1 MTDQPSKLPIAIPNP
16 QMIWVAGFA
25 AVAVLASVFGTQYIQ
40 KPAPVTGDTKLEQAI
55 EAVRSGSD
63 QTALSALTP
72 LATGGNS
79 KAQYWLADMYENGLG
94 VTPDPKKAVELL
106 GKSAEQGFVPAEQ
119 HLGELDLQGDQ
130 TLQDFGQ
137 AELWLHKAAV
147 AGNATAQRELGRIYD
162 LGLGV
167 PRDPSMAYGWYE
179 NAALHGDGLA
189 TTMRDDILK
198 HMAPADAAKGEQDAK
213 AIGVAIKP
221 TDIKPVAS

>member
-1 MTDQPSKLPIAIPNP
+1 MTGQPSKLPIATPNP

-25 AVAVLASVFGTQYIQ
+25 AIAIIASVFGTQYIQ
-40 KPAPVTGDTKLEQAI
+40 KPAPVTADTKLEQAI

-63 QTALSALTP
+63 QTALSTLTP

-79 KAQYWLADMYENGLG
+79 KAQYWLADIYENGLG
-94 VTPDPKKAVELL
+94 VSPDAVKAVGLL
-106 GKSAEQGFVPAEQ
+106 GKSAEQGYVPAEQ
-119 HLGELDLQGDQ
+119 RLGELYLQGDK

-147 AGNATAQRELGRIYD
+147 AGNGTAQREVGRIYD

-167 PRDPSMAYGWYE
+167 ARDPSMAYGWYE

-189 TTMRDDILK
+189 TSMRDDILK
-198 HMAPADAAKGEQDAK
+198 QMAPADVAKGEQDAK
-213 AIGVAIKP
+213 AIGV
-221 TDIKPVAS
+221 DIKPVAS